1 MKGSGILNSLY
12 NGIDVNILINTLY
25 GAKEESKVKKISL
38 QMAVKCHYFK
48 LT

>member
-12 NGIDVNILINTLY
+12 NVRNINIYMNTLY